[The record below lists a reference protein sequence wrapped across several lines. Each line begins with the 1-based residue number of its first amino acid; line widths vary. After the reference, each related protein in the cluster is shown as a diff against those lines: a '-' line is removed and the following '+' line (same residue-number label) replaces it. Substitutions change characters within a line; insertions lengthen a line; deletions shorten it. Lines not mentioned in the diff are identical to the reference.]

1 MRFDGFEPEL
11 YRPPPEATPIDTT
24 ELDWRQRAR
33 EDGWD
38 LADGHWQHPD
48 HDVVYD
54 DEDWVY
60 LGNGHWE
67 DANVITWTP
76 EQRREY
82 LGRYR
87 QLVHDTIDAIKRTDP
102 PPATGTEDAPRP

>member
-1 MRFDGFEPEL
+1 VRTAGTWSTGSGN
-11 YRPPPEATPIDTT
+11 TPSAASRTT
-24 ELDWRQRAR
+24 T
-33 EDGWD
+33 
-38 LADGHWQHPD
+38 
-48 HDVVYD
+48 
-54 DEDWVY
+54 EDWVY

-67 DANVITWTP
+67 DADVITWTP

-102 PPATGTEDAPRP
+102 PPPTPGSGDAPRP